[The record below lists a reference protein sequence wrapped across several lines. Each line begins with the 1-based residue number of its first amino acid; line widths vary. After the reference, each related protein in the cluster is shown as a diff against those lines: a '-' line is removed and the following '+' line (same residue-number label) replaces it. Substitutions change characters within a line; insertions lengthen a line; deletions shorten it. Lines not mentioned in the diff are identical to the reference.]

1 MPGEA
6 GGWPAASAAPSD
18 PPGTDEPLQT
28 SRISAFL
35 LLPSTRWC
43 DVMIPDKQRNICI
56 ANSNISLA
64 SLREREKKPEKA
76 SALRWFRGSAER
88 SAERSSTVSLSC
100 NRLFICL
107 ENNEENNPNNSCHI
121 LSVYCMVGML
131 LSSPHMLILFHPPI
145 DKKIRVQRS
154 QVTCQDY
161 TVHK

>member
-18 PPGTDEPLQT
+18 PPGSDGPLQT
-28 SRISAFL
+28 SHISAFL

-43 DVMIPDKQRNICI
+43 DVMIADKQCNICI

-64 SLREREKKPEKA
+64 SLRECEKEPEKV
-76 SALRWFRGSAER
+76 STLRWFRG

-121 LSVYCMVGML
+121 LSVYCMIGMV
-131 LSSPHMLILFHPPI
+131 LSSPHTLILFHPPK
-145 DKKIRVQRS
+145 DKKIRVPRS
-154 QVTCQDY
+154 QVTCQDC
-161 TVHK
+161 TVCK